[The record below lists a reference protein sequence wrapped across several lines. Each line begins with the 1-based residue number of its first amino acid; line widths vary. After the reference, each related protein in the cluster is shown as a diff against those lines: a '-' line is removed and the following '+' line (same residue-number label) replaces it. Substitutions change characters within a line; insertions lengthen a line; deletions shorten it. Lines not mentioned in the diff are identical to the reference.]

1 MDNYNHRR
9 KNEGSNN
16 HREAEATS
24 GAPLRQHWSAEER
37 ARIVAESFEPGAKV
51 SAVARRHGVS
61 RGVLHVWRKKAR
73 VSQLSRP
80 AADQPIFV
88 PPVFVPVTMPR
99 PSSEEKPG
107 RLSHGGMIEIEID
120 GALIRVS
127 SRADKETL
135 RFVLAELR
143 RAP

>member
-1 MDNYNHRR
+1 MDNHKHRSR
-9 KNEGSNN
+9 SKGSNN
-16 HREAEATS
+16 HRETEVKS
-24 GAPLRQHWSAEER
+24 GGPLRQHWSAEER
-37 ARIVAESFEPGAKV
+37 ARIVAESFEPGSKV

-73 VSQLSRP
+73 ASQPSRT

-88 PPVFVPVTMPR
+88 PPVFVPVTVPK
-99 PSSEEKPG
+99 PSSEEKPA

-120 GALIRVS
+120 GALIRIS

-143 RAP
+143 RAR

>member
-80 AADQPIFV
+80 AADQPNFV
-88 PPVFVPVTMPR
+88 PPVFVPVTMPK
-99 PSSEEKPG
+99 PSSEEKPA

>member
-1 MDNYNHRR
+1 MDNHNHRSR
-9 KNEGSNN
+9 NESSNN
-16 HREAEATS
+16 RRETGAMS
-24 GAPLRQHWSAEER
+24 GAPPRRQWSAEER

-51 SAVARRHGVS
+51 SAVALRHGVS
-61 RGVLHVWRKKAR
+61 RGVLHVWRKQAR
-73 VSQLSRP
+73 ASQPSVP
-80 AADQPIFV
+80 AADQPIFA
-88 PPVFVPVTMPR
+88 PPIFVPVTIPK
-99 PSSEEKPG
+99 PSSEEKPA
-107 RLSHGGMIEIEID
+107 RLSNGGMIEIEID

>member
-1 MDNYNHRR
+1 MDNHNHRS

-16 HREAEATS
+16 HRGTEAMC
-24 GAPLRQHWSAEER
+24 GAPLRRQCSAEER
-37 ARIVAESFEPGAKV
+37 ARIVAESSEPGAKV
-51 SAVARRHGVS
+51 SAVALRHGVS

-73 VSQLSRP
+73 ASQPFMP
-80 AADQPIFV
+80 AADQSIFA
-88 PPVFVPVTMPR
+88 PPVFVPVTIPK
-99 PSSEEKPG
+99 PSNEVKPS
-107 RLSHGGMIEIEID
+107 RLSNGGMIEIEID

-127 SRADKETL
+127 LRADKETL

>member
-1 MDNYNHRR
+1 MDNHNHRS

-16 HREAEATS
+16 HRGTEAMS
-24 GAPLRQHWSAEER
+24 GAPLRRQWSAEER

-51 SAVARRHGVS
+51 SMVALRHGVS

-73 VSQLSRP
+73 ASQPSRP
-80 AADQPIFV
+80 AADQLIFA
-88 PPVFVPVTMPR
+88 PPVFVPVTIPK
-99 PSSEEKPG
+99 PSSEEKSAG
-107 RLSHGGMIEIEID
+107 LSNGGMIEIEID